1 MSDNISPNVYNTRIL
16 TFPDGTIRYHHSS
29 KTYSRKS
36 DQEREEE
43 RKFREAE
50 NARKKMLEA
59 ADWVTYAEFYGIP
72 VDKELRPIFQ
82 GQVIDW
88 NENEAPNSERKKEDN
103 MKRARQKVYDIAR
116 SNPFT
121 HFITLTFDPDK
132 VDSFDYSVAVDK
144 LESFTKLLR
153 RHDCTYVLVP
163 ELHKSGRYHF
173 HGLIILGNLRLEQA
187 VSPYTGAL
195 MYDEQGRPVYN
206 LPQYDL
212 GFSTATEITD
222 PARTASYIAKYLT
235 KEMQVPKGKKC
246 YWASRSCARPTESL
260 AMMDSEEL
268 TEHICDSRF
277 IKVTNNVWGDFLIA
291 ETENS

>member
-1 MSDNISPNVYNTRIL
+1 MSDYTSHDSYNTRIL
-16 TFPDGTIRYHHSS
+16 TFPDGTVRYHHSS
-29 KTYSRKS
+29 KIYHRKS
-36 DQEREEE
+36 DQEREED
-43 RKFREAE
+43 KKLREADE
-50 NARKKMLEA
+50 LRKQMLES
-59 ADWVTYAEFYGIP
+59 ADWVTYAELYGIP
-72 VDKELRPIFQ
+72 VDKKLRPIFQ

-88 NENEAPNSERKKEDN
+88 KENQSPNSERKKVDN
-103 MKRARQKVYDIAR
+103 MKRAYQKVYDIAR

-153 RHDCTYVLVP
+153 RHGCTYVLVP

-173 HGLIILGNLRLEQA
+173 HGLITLGEIRLQQA
-187 VSPYTGAL
+187 VNPYTDAL
-195 MYDEQGRPVYN
+195 MYDGEGRPIYN

-222 PARTASYIAKYLT
+222 SARTASYIAKYLT
-235 KEMQVPKGKKC
+235 KEIQVPKGKKC
-246 YWASRSCARPTESL
+246 YWASRSCARPTESF

-277 IKVTNNVWGDFLIA
+277 IKVINNEWGDFLIA
-291 ETENS
+291 ECENA